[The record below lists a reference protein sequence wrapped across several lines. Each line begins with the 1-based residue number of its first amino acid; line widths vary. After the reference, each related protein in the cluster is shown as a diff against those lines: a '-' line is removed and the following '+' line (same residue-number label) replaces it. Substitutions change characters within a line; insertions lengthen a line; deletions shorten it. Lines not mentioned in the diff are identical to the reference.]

1 MEYRNRILI
10 VDDDDFLRESLIDDL
25 CDDYEVYATS
35 SGEEALKLLSDL
47 QRLDLILLDVKADKG
62 HSGLP

>member
-47 QRLDLILLDVKADKG
+47 
-62 HSGLP
+62 